1 MKVFTSVFF
10 IIIFLLSSC
19 SKIDEADKLNFSI
32 SYLEDVKDVET
43 IQTISKQKLKNLE
56 SPNIGFKNGV
66 YWFKVILDEQPIDE
80 SIVFDLPESNIH
92 KITVY
97 QNNEIIPWKELDNSH
112 LSLLIDTVSR
122 SNIYY
127 FKVYFNYEVFFPLH
141 VNTFKKSQLKEKYG
155 FFVNGIFYGFVL
167 MVLIINS
174 FFYFSLKDK
183 TFLFYCFFL
192 ILITIIF
199 LDYDG
204 LFNSTFPDSYLRFHR
219 ILTHFLLCLSGALFA
234 NQFLN
239 IKYYLPKSNF
249 IGIVLLLVTI
259 ISYLLFVFTSKF
271 LFVAIGDTFSM
282 LVLLH
287 YWCIGIIISK
297 KYKFAKFFV
306 FGYSLIL
313 FSSFL
318 FVIPRNWGLNTFSV
332 SLNTVKFGA
341 LFEMLILTYAITYRI
356 KILHE
361 ENDRFKKEINQYL
374 NDLQVLKKSNLKESH
389 KMEELLKSKHD
400 LSAREIEV
408 LILIYKGYTNKRI
421 GEDLFVSLNTVKYHI
436 RNIYEKLNIKN
447 KNEAIDVFT
456 KIKNQ

>member
-1 MKVFTSVFF
+1 M
-10 IIIFLLSSC
+10 SSC
-19 SKIDEADKLNFSI
+19 SKIDETDKLNFSI
-32 SYLEDVKDVET
+32 SYLEDLEEAET
-43 IQTISKQKLKNLE
+43 IQTISKKKLKDLE
-56 SPNIGFKNGV
+56 SPNIGFKSGV
-66 YWFKVILDEQPIDE
+66 YWFKVVLDEKPIDE
-80 SIVFDLPESNIH
+80 NIVFDLPESNIH

-97 QNNEIIPWKELDNSH
+97 QNNEIISFKELDNSH
-112 LSLLIDTVSR
+112 LSLLIDPEYR

-127 FKVYFNYEVFFPLH
+127 LKVHFNYEVFFPLH
-141 VNTFKKSQLKEKYG
+141 VNTYKRSQLSEKYS
-155 FFVNGIFYGFVL
+155 FFVNGIYYGFAL
-167 MVLIINS
+167 MVLIVNG

-192 ILITIIF
+192 ILITTIF

-204 LFNSTFPDSYLRFHR
+204 LFNIILPDFYLRYHR
-219 ILTHFLLCLSGALFA
+219 VLTHFLLCLSGALFA

-239 IKYYLPKSNF
+239 IKYYLPKSNL
-249 IGIVLLLVTI
+249 IGIVLLLVTFF
-259 ISYLLFVFTSKF
+259 SYLLFVLTSIF
-271 LFVAIGDTFSM
+271 LFIAIGDTFSM
-282 LVLLH
+282 LVLFH

-361 ENDRFKKEINQYL
+361 ENDRFKKEINKYL
-374 NDLQVLKKSNLKESH
+374 NDLQILKNSNSEKSH
-389 KMEELLKSKHD
+389 KIEEELLKSKHN

-456 KIKNQ
+456 KMKNQ